1 MAVNNNE
8 REGLLAIGTLL
19 SNGKY
24 RIEQYLSSGGFGN
37 TYVATDLAFDEK
49 VAIKELYIKG
59 VCGRNEAT
67 NKVAITLTENQ
78 RTFEAQREK
87 FRKEARRLRR
97 LSNAHIVKVHDLFDE
112 NGTSYYVMDFIE
124 GESLGARIKRMGHP
138 MSPADIMLTLPQIL
152 DALETVHNDGIWHL
166 DMKPGNIMIDRK
178 GNIQLIDFGASKQLR
193 NSDGQSL
200 ATSSAMAYTP
210 GYAPSEQ
217 MEQNIEK
224 FGPWTDLYALGATLF
239 NLLTEQ
245 TPPSPSDIDD
255 DVNEAIIQY
264 LPATV
269 STKLRD
275 LIVWLM
281 KPNRKMRPQSVADVR
296 QYLAETITQNPQAKP
311 KPTPKPAPAP
321 TPEPTPAPDPAPEPS
336 TRLRRKKGEPETPT
350 PAPEPTDNDDTGNS
364 SSRRKVIMIA
374 VGVAVLLLGYW
385 MLSKGNGGTTAG
397 APGGMVTDATIRI
410 DNGPENL
417 RTFTY
422 TGEASITIDDQGDT
436 LSVIPQ
442 GSGHATYMGTTDIPS
457 SEYTGQFKDGLPDD
471 VSDDAK
477 MVFSNNDT
485 YVGSFSK
492 GNYYRGTYTIG
503 ETGAV
508 YRGTFSQGVP
518 HDGYWYDKSHNPT
531 SRVNGGQEVADTAGI
546 PPYDKALQ

>member
-1 MAVNNNE
+1 M
-8 REGLLAIGTLL
+8 
-19 SNGKY
+19 
-24 RIEQYLSSGGFGN
+24 
-37 TYVATDLAFDEK
+37 
-49 VAIKELYIKG
+49 
-59 VCGRNEAT
+59 
-67 NKVAITLTENQ
+67 
-78 RTFEAQREK
+78 
-87 FRKEARRLRR
+87 
-97 LSNAHIVKVHDLFDE
+97 
-112 NGTSYYVMDFIE
+112 
-124 GESLGARIKRMGHP
+124 
-138 MSPADIMLTLPQIL
+138 
-152 DALETVHNDGIWHL
+152 
-166 DMKPGNIMIDRK
+166 
-178 GNIQLIDFGASKQLR
+178 
-193 NSDGQSL
+193 
-200 ATSSAMAYTP
+200 
-210 GYAPSEQ
+210 
-217 MEQNIEK
+217 
-224 FGPWTDLYALGATLF
+224 
-239 NLLTEQ
+239 
-245 TPPSPSDIDD
+245 
-255 DVNEAIIQY
+255 
-264 LPATV
+264 
-269 STKLRD
+269 
-275 LIVWLM
+275 
-281 KPNRKMRPQSVADVR
+281 
-296 QYLAETITQNPQAKP
+296 
-311 KPTPKPAPAP
+311 
-321 TPEPTPAPDPAPEPS
+321 
-336 TRLRRKKGEPETPT
+336 
-350 PAPEPTDNDDTGNS
+350 DNDDTDNS
-364 SSRRKVIMIA
+364 SSHRKVIMIA

-471 VSDDAK
+471 VSDEAK